1 MLIELTK
8 IPIPNASNPLQ
19 HYLRISLNS
28 GPVNALSRALL
39 VALAEAISSAN
50 LPDSHVQGILLT
62 SSLSKVF
69 SAGLDLTELVL
80 GANTPATAA
89 EYLAHFQRVVFLLA
103 SSAVPVVAVVNGA
116 APAGGTVLALV
127 SDYKIASRDCR
138 GFMMGLIE
146 TRVGMN
152 PPIFLHTLARGNLVN
167 ARTAERVLQLGSM
180 FTSPDE
186 CVSLGFLDEV
196 VETAGELE
204 SRAIEVLEEYRVIP
218 WNARVGAKLGARQQL
233 LKEMQEAKPGFRG
246 LETQEFQETVKG
258 TLVMLKMKKGSKYM
272 IAQNRPYNSTD
283 VFTNLHSKIG
293 KTLVGKILDKLV
305 EEKEITG
312 KAFGKTMVYFANQDA
327 SDVPSTEEMREMDL
341 QIASLKEE
349 AAALKAENSAKEKAL
364 TSLLNTAKTADLQA
378 QLDQLDAENEKLE
391 ERLQALRSGTRK
403 LTVEDKNR
411 ADKKLDANRK
421 EWRVRRKY
429 FKDAWNMMN
438 ESMTRQQANDIL
450 EEIGIETDEMVGVDF
465 DKDPLDGL
473 M

>member
-1 MLIELTK
+1 
-8 IPIPNASNPLQ
+8 
-19 HYLRISLNS
+19 
-28 GPVNALSRALL
+28 
-39 VALAEAISSAN
+39 
-50 LPDSHVQGILLT
+50 
-62 SSLSKVF
+62 
-69 SAGLDLTELVL
+69 
-80 GANTPATAA
+80 
-89 EYLAHFQRVVFLLA
+89 
-103 SSAVPVVAVVNGA
+103 
-116 APAGGTVLALV
+116 
-127 SDYKIASRDCR
+127 
-138 GFMMGLIE
+138 
-146 TRVGMN
+146 
-152 PPIFLHTLARGNLVN
+152 
-167 ARTAERVLQLGSM
+167 TAERVLQLGSI

-186 CVSLGFLDEV
+186 CVGLGFLDEV

-204 SRAIEVLEEYRVIP
+204 SRAIEVLEEYRGIP

-233 LKEMQEAKPGFRG
+233 LKEMQEAKPDFSW

-349 AAALKAENSAKEKAL
+349 AATLK
-364 TSLLNTAKTADLQA
+364 
-378 QLDQLDAENEKLE
+378 AENEKLE

>member
-1 MLIELTK
+1 DARET
-8 IPIPNASNPLQ
+8 
-19 HYLRISLNS
+19 
-28 GPVNALSRALL
+28 
-39 VALAEAISSAN
+39 
-50 LPDSHVQGILLT
+50 IL
-62 SSLSKVF
+62 
-69 SAGLDLTELVL
+69 
-80 GANTPATAA
+80 
-89 EYLAHFQRVVFLLA
+89 
-103 SSAVPVVAVVNGA
+103 
-116 APAGGTVLALV
+116 
-127 SDYKIASRDCR
+127 
-138 GFMMGLIE
+138 
-146 TRVGMN
+146 
-152 PPIFLHTLARGNLVN
+152 
-167 ARTAERVLQLGSM
+167 
-180 FTSPDE
+180 
-186 CVSLGFLDEV
+186 
-196 VETAGELE
+196 
-204 SRAIEVLEEYRVIP
+204 
-218 WNARVGAKLGARQQL
+218 
-233 LKEMQEAKPGFRG
+233 
-246 LETQEFQETVKG
+246 
-258 TLVMLKMKKGSKYM
+258 KYM

-349 AAALKAENSAKEKAL
+349 AATLKAENSAKEKAL

-378 QLDQLDAENEKLE
+378 QLDQLNAEV
-391 ERLQALRSGTRK
+391 RTTPSLRSGTRK